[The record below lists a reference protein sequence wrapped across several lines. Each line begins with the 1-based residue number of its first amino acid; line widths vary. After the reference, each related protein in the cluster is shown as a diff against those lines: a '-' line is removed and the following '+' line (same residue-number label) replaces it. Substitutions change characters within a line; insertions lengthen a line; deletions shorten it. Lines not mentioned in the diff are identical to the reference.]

1 MDEKKKKFLNELHKE
16 EIKLINEYNK
26 EQIEYDINTK
36 FETIIIGEKSVGK
49 TSIISTFHNDSFNPD
64 IEPTKGNN
72 YDQLSYYIEQ
82 YDKYFGYSIW
92 DTSGDKMYR
101 SLVKL
106 YLKKAQVFILVYDIT
121 KKETFNEL
129 KEYWITEIKKY
140 LTSKSGKLLY
150 FYNFL
155 FL

>member
-1 MDEKKKKFLNELHKE
+1 MA
-16 EIKLINEYNK
+16 I
-26 EQIEYDINTK
+26 QIFESSLCGLLRLRLAMTK
-36 FETIIIGEKSVGK
+36 
-49 TSIISTFHNDSFNPD
+49 
-64 IEPTKGNN
+64 TKGNN